1 MDATEEFIA
10 QGGNSNGIAG
20 RGKLTRILL
29 LMLVPMAWMMFG
41 EMVDVVALRGGCLL
55 VFGNSSVWLYGG

>member
-1 MDATEEFIA
+1 MSVWPVDATEEFIA

-20 RGKLTRILL
+20 RGQLTRILL

-41 EMVDVVALRGGCLL
+41 ETVDVVALRGG
-55 VFGNSSVWLYGG
+55 